1 MPMEVCIAL
10 MEPCINPMN
19 TPTFEILPSMF
30 MSDDSMFF
38 IHSLRS
44 ARRDEPKLM
53 EVKHV
58 S

>member
-1 MPMEVCIAL
+1 MEVCITL
-10 MEPCINPMN
+10 MEPCINPTN
-19 TPTFEILPSMF
+19 RLTFEILPSMF